1 MTHFLFCTNV
11 ISLLLLNLR
20 LSGLSPFMG
29 ENDGE
34 TLQNVTNVEWDF
46 DDEIFNE
53 LSENSKNFMEEL
65 IQKDPK

>member
-1 MTHFLFCTNV
+1 M
-11 ISLLLLNLR
+11 
-20 LSGLSPFMG
+20 SGLSPFMG

-53 LSENSKNFMEEL
+53 LSENSKNFMEGL